1 MQHVCLMTHTIFARD
16 GDPVKIIT
24 KVFESK
30 ALAIASAKQ
39 ELIHKADVR
48 PNPND
53 ANDNVEFFDVDDPNY
68 TLTPKETYFF
78 EDKEVLTHA

>member
-16 GDPVKIIT
+16 GGPIKIIT
-24 KVFESK
+24 KVFKSK
-30 ALAIASAKQ
+30 ALAVDSAKQ
-39 ELIHKADVR
+39 ELIQKTDVR

-53 ANDNVEFFDVDDPNY
+53 ANDSVDFFDVDDPNY
-68 TLTPKETYFF
+68 ILTPKETYDF

>member
-16 GDPVKIIT
+16 GGPVKIIT
-24 KVFESK
+24 KVFKSK
-30 ALAIASAKQ
+30 ALAIASVKQ

-53 ANDNVEFFDVDDPNY
+53 ANDNVEFFDVDDPSKFCIEFCNSP
-68 TLTPKETYFF
+68 LSSIKKQEP
-78 EDKEVLTHA
+78 

>member
-16 GDPVKIIT
+16 GHPVEIIT
-24 KVFESK
+24 KVFNSK
-30 ALAIASAKQ
+30 ALAVDSVKQ
-39 ELIHKADVR
+39 ELIHKTDVR
-48 PNPND
+48 PNPNV
-53 ANDNVEFFDVDDPNY
+53 ANDSVEFFDVDDPNY